1 MNLMSRFVTLILVA
15 ILCFFVLIFAGL
27 WFGIYGAVVAVAI
40 MWIVYF
46 LVRTKIYPK
55 YKKQEID

>member
-15 ILCFFVLIFAGL
+15 ILCVFVLIFAGL

>member
-15 ILCFFVLIFAGL
+15 ILCVFVLIFAGL

-46 LVRTKIYPK
+46 LIRTKIYPK